1 MEHLSDRIA
10 FKRTDDDLT
19 VYIRATSPKDKKKIR
34 LLQIWLLLWFTAGII
49 IISQLFFPGYSSD
62 EKLFMVIY
70 LFFWAYFAY
79 RIAYAYYFRKYGTEV
94 IYINN
99 NKFMIRRDIHGK
111 AGKPHH
117 FVAKGKNPFRKVDEK
132 PGSINAAFY
141 NSFWVVTGGCIAFGE
156 KKDEYRFGLQLSDE
170 ETDKLIRL
178 LNKTIN
184 IKSN

>member
-1 MEHLSDRIA
+1 MEYISDRIA
-10 FKRTDDDLT
+10 IKRTEDDLT
-19 VYIRATSPKDKKKIR
+19 VYIRASSPKDKKKIK
-34 LLQIWLLLWFTAGII
+34 LLQVWLLLWLTAGII
-49 IISQLFFPGYSSD
+49 IVSQLFFPGYSRE

-79 RIAYAYYFRKYGTEV
+79 RIGYAYYFRKYGSEV

-111 AGKPHH
+111 AGKPIH
-117 FVAKGKNPFRKVDEK
+117 FTAKGKNPFRKVAEK

-141 NSFWVVTGGCIAFGE
+141 KSFWVVTGGTISFGE

-170 ETDKLIRL
+170 ETEKLIRL
-178 LNKTIN
+178 LNKS
-184 IKSN
+184 IKLVH